1 MGKGVPLWFAPP
13 PGGAPP
19 ICFISRAGGW
29 KCQGTAHRLM
39 IKRKKSDYIIH
50 SVDHAFDVLEAFR
63 ANEPELGVT
72 QLAKM
77 LNLHKNNVFRI
88 LATLESRGYVEQNA
102 RTGNY
107 RLGLKAFE
115 SGQAY
120 LRHTSLLSVAHP
132 EMETLTSQLSENSY
146 LAVLRGD
153 YVFYLD
159 EVIAEQ
165 TIQVVS
171 RLGTRAS
178 PHCTATG
185 KVFLAFVDE
194 DDVDAILASHPLE
207 KLTANTIVDKRK
219 LKSEIRAV
227 VSNGY
232 ALDREEWTEGLNCV
246 AAPIFD
252 YYGHIQGTLS
262 VSGPTERMDK
272 ERVKNDIV
280 PLVLRHAEEAS
291 RKMGYK
297 IGRER

>member
-1 MGKGVPLWFAPP
+1 
-13 PGGAPP
+13 
-19 ICFISRAGGW
+19 
-29 KCQGTAHRLM
+29 M

-63 ANEPELGVT
+63 ADEPELGVT

-88 LATLESRGYVEQNA
+88 LATLESRGYVEQNP

-120 LRHTSLLSVAHP
+120 LRHTNLLSVAHP
-132 EMETLTSQLSENSY
+132 QMEVLTRDLRENAY

-159 EVIAEQ
+159 EVIADQ

-185 KVFLAFVDE
+185 KVFLAHLDTEQVE
-194 DDVDAILASHPLE
+194 SIIKSRPLE
-207 KLTANTIVDKRK
+207 RLTPKTIIEKRK
-219 LKSEIRAV
+219 LQKEV
-227 VSNGY
+227 KKVYKDGY
-232 ALDREEWTEGLNCV
+232 ALDNEEWTLGLKCV
-246 AAPIFD
+246 AAPILD
-252 YYGHIQGTLS
+252 YYGKIQGTLS
-262 VSGPTERMDK
+262 VSGPSERMSDK
-272 ERVKNDIV
+272 RIKEDIV
-280 PLVLRHAEEAS
+280 PAVMQHAVEAS
-291 RKMGYK
+291 RKMGYL
-297 IGRER
+297 IGKEN